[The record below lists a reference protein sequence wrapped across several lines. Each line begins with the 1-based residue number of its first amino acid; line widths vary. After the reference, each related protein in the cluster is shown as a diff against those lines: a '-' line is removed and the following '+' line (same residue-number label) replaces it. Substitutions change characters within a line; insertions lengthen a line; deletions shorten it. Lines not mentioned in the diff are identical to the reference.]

1 MVMTEMK
8 YYEFTC
14 VGCGRQYC
22 SRDKGMAD
30 RQVCADCEEKRG
42 AEKESKADRRARSR
56 EPVDGFKLAED
67 EKDGK

>member
-1 MVMTEMK
+1 MGVTEMK
-8 YYEFTC
+8 YYGFTC

-22 SRDKGMAD
+22 VRDKEVAN
-30 RQVCADCEEKRG
+30 RQVCVDCEERRG
-42 AEKESKADRRARSR
+42 EQKESKADRRARSR